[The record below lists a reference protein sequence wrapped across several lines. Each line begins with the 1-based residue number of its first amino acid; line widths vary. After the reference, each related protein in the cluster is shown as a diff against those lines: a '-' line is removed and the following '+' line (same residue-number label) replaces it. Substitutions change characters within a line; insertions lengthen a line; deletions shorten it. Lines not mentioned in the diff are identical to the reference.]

1 MSKTS
6 ESRLTGSRR
15 KRVRPA
21 RAPRRPQSK
30 RKADWVDALDAID
43 ERCRRIETLAGLLN
57 ACGEPE
63 VMDARLAARAGS
75 FIEDDLRQV
84 KELLAVLGRGMP

>member
-21 RAPRRPQSK
+21 RAPRRPPSK
-30 RKADWVDALDAID
+30 RKIAWLDTLDAMN
-43 ERCRRIETLAGLLN
+43 ERCARIETMAGLLR
-57 ACGEPE
+57 ACDEPE
-63 VMDARLAARAGS
+63 RMHARLAARAGG
-75 FIEDDLRQV
+75 FIADDLRRV
-84 KELLAVLGRGMP
+84 KELLAGLGKGTP

>member
-1 MSKTS
+1 M
-6 ESRLTGSRR
+6 TGSRR

-21 RAPRRPQSK
+21 RAPRQTQSK
-30 RKADWVDALDAID
+30 RKAAWIDALDAID

-57 ACGEPE
+57 ACGEPG

-75 FIEDDLRQV
+75 FIEDDLRRV
-84 KELLAVLGRGMP
+84 KELLAALGRGTP